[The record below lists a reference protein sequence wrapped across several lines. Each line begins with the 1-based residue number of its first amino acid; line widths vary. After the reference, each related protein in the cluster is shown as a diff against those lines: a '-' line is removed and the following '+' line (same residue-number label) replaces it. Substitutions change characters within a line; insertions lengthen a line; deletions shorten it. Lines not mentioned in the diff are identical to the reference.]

1 VVDTCGYT
9 PFECLNRIR
18 DGVDLFLYGLKMMD
32 DDKHR
37 EVTGVLNRIIM
48 ENMIKLSEKKSHIQV
63 RIPVITG
70 VNDSI
75 NKLVQI
81 AEFLKSLRNIE
92 GISLL
97 SFHKTGNQKYK
108 NLDMLFK
115 GAEVQSPSAGKIT
128 QFKIRLEKYGFNI
141 SVGG

>member
-1 VVDTCGYT
+1 MLNECGKRSIHTVVDTSGYT

-18 DGVDLFLYGLKMMD
+18 DRVDLFLYDLKMMD

-37 EVTGVLNRIIM
+37 EVTGVSNRIIM
-48 ENMIKLSEKKSHIQV
+48 ENMIKLSEKKSHLQV

-75 NKLVQI
+75 NNLVQI

-97 SFHKTGNQKYK
+97 PFHKTGNQKYK
-108 NLDMLFK
+108 NLGMPFK

-128 QFKIRLEKYGFNI
+128 
-141 SVGG
+141 